1 MDTTTDSAPTS
12 GSAPVAG
19 GAVDPVPA
27 GYTTLTPYYCVEGA
41 ERAIAFYEAVFGARV
56 VSRNDGPDGT
66 IAHCE
71 LELADGRM
79 QLSDPAPDHHLVAR
93 PGDAEDVSNST
104 VVYLPD
110 VDAAYAR
117 AVELGARGYGE
128 PETFVTGDR
137 YAAFLDPFG
146 HRWAV
151 MTRVEDVDPDEAR
164 RRVDAWLAEQG

>member
-1 MDTTTDSAPTS
+1 
-12 GSAPVAG
+12 
-19 GAVDPVPA
+19 
-27 GYTTLTPYYCVEGA
+27 
-41 ERAIAFYEAVFGARV
+41 
-56 VSRNDGPDGT
+56 
-66 IAHCE
+66 
-71 LELADGRM
+71 M

-93 PGDAEDVSNST
+93 SGDEDDVSNST

-117 AVELGARGYGE
+117 ALERGARGYGD

-151 MTRVEDVDPDEAR
+151 MTRVEDVDPAEAQ
-164 RRVDAWLAEQG
+164 RRVDAWLAEQP